1 MQHIITMENIKKQIY
16 TLPEIRRVTL
26 PLWPAWAVTAV
37 GLACG
42 LIALLNNNIPA
53 AYSSDLICFA
63 LLGCFS
69 LILTL
74 LYYLVGDSHRPY
86 HRNLHKILEPELTYY
101 APAEQ
106 QHIIDALNAHDE
118 KALSSIKKN
127 SQPQLVLMRYS
138 DKEET
143 IFYSQLLRA
152 TTSRQMEPLTEIII
166 NNINK

>member
-37 GLACG
+37 GIACG
-42 LIALLNNNIPA
+42 LIALLNDNIPA
-53 AYSSDLICFA
+53 VYSSDLICFA
-63 LLGCFS
+63 LIGCFS

-74 LYYLVGDSHRPY
+74 SYYLVGDSRRPY
-86 HRNLHKILEPELTYY
+86 HKQLHKVLEPELTYY
-101 APAEQ
+101 ATNEQ
-106 QHIIDALNAHDE
+106 QHLIDALEAHDE
-118 KALSSIKKN
+118 EALSSIKKN

-152 TTSRQMEPLTEIII
+152 TSTRQMEPLTDIII
-166 NNINK
+166 NNIKK